1 MLLVLPTSAFE
12 VKESHHFMRD
22 LELYL
27 FLDCFTEK
35 YTENEAA
42 TAIANMLKR
51 APDIKGEG
59 GRKKGLEVLTRLIMT
74 MG

>member
-1 MLLVLPTSAFE
+1 
-12 VKESHHFMRD
+12 MRD

-35 YTENEAA
+35 YTENETA
-42 TAIANMLKR
+42 TAIANTLKR

-59 GRKKGLEVLTRLIMT
+59 GRKKGLEVQTRLKMT